1 MTDSTTVPG
10 AGSAALYRAVWRWH
24 FYAGLLVLPF
34 MILLAVTGAI
44 YIFKDE
50 VNDLLHPE
58 LRMVQPQDSAPLPP
72 SALVAAALQEH
83 PGTLRIYMPPEGPDR
98 AAQIKIADADGVRN
112 TVFVNPYDGAV
123 LGAYWDGG
131 AAGSPQMWVVRKLH
145 SLEYFGWLGNRA
157 VEAAAGWAVVL
168 AGTGLYLWWPRGRTI
183 GVWAPRRTPGR
194 GRWRDLHAVTG
205 AYAAVF
211 IIFLSLT
218 GLPWSG
224 VWGKQFYDL
233 AYKAGI
239 GMPDGY
245 WSRYPT
251 STVPTAEALDRA
263 PWVLEN
269 QPMPLSVATE
279 GVPATLDH
287 VVAAVEALG
296 VHPGY
301 ALNVPTAP
309 QGVFTA
315 SVYPDD
321 IHQERVV
328 HLDQY
333 SGEVLF
339 DMGFAD
345 LGALGQ
351 AAEWGISVHMGQR
364 FGLVNQI
371 VMLLAC
377 LAIVLMSVA
386 AAAMWWKRRPAGSLG
401 APRVPEDWRAPRAVA
416 VIAVA
421 AGVFLPLVGLTLLA
435 ALALDLMAER
445 IVRLRAA

>member
-1 MTDSTTVPG
+1 MTDAAIAQG

-24 FYAGLLVLPF
+24 FYAGLIVLPF

-50 VNDLLHPE
+50 INDLLHRD
-58 LRMVQPQDSAPLPP
+58 LRIMQAQGAETLPP
-72 SALVAAALQEH
+72 SALVAAALDAH
-83 PGTLRIYMPPEGPDR
+83 PGTLRVFMPPAAPDR
-98 AAQIKIADADGVRN
+98 AAQVKIAGDDGVRR
-112 TVFVNPYDGAV
+112 TVFVNPHDGAV
-123 LGAYWDGG
+123 LGAQWDAG
-131 AAGSPQMWVVRKLH
+131 AAGSPEMWVVRKLH

-211 IIFLSLT
+211 IVFLSLT

-233 AYKAGI
+233 AYTLGI

-245 WSRYPT
+245 WSQYPT

-263 PWVLEN
+263 PWILEN
-269 QPMPLSVATE
+269 QPMPLSLAAE
-279 GVPATLDH
+279 AFPAKLDH
-287 VVAAVEALG
+287 VVARVEALG

-301 ALNVPTAP
+301 ALNVPTSP

-321 IHQERVV
+321 IRYERVV

-333 SGEVLF
+333 SGDVLF
-339 DMGFAD
+339 DMSFSD

-351 AAEWGISVHMGQR
+351 AAEWGISVHMGQE
-364 FGLVNQI
+364 FGVVNQI

-377 LAIVLMSVA
+377 MAIVLMSVA

-401 APRVPEDWRAPRAVA
+401 APRIPEDWRAPRAVA
-416 VIAVA
+416 VIAIG
-421 AGVFLPLVGLTLLA
+421 AGVFFPLTGLTLLA
-435 ALALDLMAER
+435 ALALDLLAQRVMW
-445 IVRLRAA
+445 LRAA